1 MSRKATKEYIGM
13 KGRAYKAASRLLRN
27 IHDLFPEAE
36 LSRSRAYHSN
46 DNAHVEEKNR
56 HVGRELFGERRL
68 VCRYDS
74 PQTPYE
80 RMTAANNKRI
90 LFLFAI
96 SFPPFRLEIENFRFL
111 DLLMH
116 APIFRYYYT
125 ICRARF
131 QTKGLYKAATS
142 YTIGA
147 RRKPCRQVPKRVR
160 G

>member
-68 VCRYDS
+68 DCRDLESDLIRLCDMWSDYRNFFCPS
-74 PQTPYE
+74 
-80 RMTAANNKRI
+80 KRQ
-90 LFLFAI
+90 
-96 SFPPFRLEIENFRFL
+96 S
-111 DLLMH
+111 
-116 APIFRYYYT
+116 
-125 ICRARF
+125 
-131 QTKGLYKAATS
+131 
-142 YTIGA
+142 
-147 RRKPCRQVPKRVR
+147 RK
-160 G
+160 